1 MAYVIN
7 MCTESNVT
15 LKISEK
21 ESEST
26 QLQYYSADLARQ
38 KKVEMSQRKAGKR
51 FDFNCIAADYL
62 GFMAVK

>member
-1 MAYVIN
+1 MYLFTSQFVLAYVIN

-38 KKVEMSQRKAGKR
+38 KKVEMSQSRKT
-51 FDFNCIAADYL
+51 L
-62 GFMAVK
+62 